1 MKKYIV
7 YVLMVF
13 LYTSGSFAQSMDDV
27 LRFVRPELKGSARF
41 TAMGGAFNALG
52 GDLSAIKDNPAGAA
66 VFLNSELGMTINSI
80 DNKMDATYFGNTNPV
95 DSRSFEFEQFGMVL
109 VLNNT
114 AGDDQFLKISL
125 GYNYQN
131 ERIYNDK
138 YNAIG
143 ENPNRGLDDY
153 FLFFAN
159 GVPYEDIKTYDNEPL
174 STSYRFLGENR
185 GFSSQQAFLG
195 YQGFVIN
202 PVSTQDGNTQY
213 VSNSNPQ
220 GGPVQHN
227 YFVTRTGKN
236 TKNTFTLAAQY
247 QQNLYLGLNLNSH
260 RMEFKRVD
268 NLIEDN
274 YGLGSTFNYTE
285 FQNELFTVGNGFSFQ
300 LGGIYKANENI
311 RISLSYQSPIWYEMT
326 DELLQFIISSK
337 SNGTDTVDPQVV
349 NVYDYN
355 FSTPSIFSG
364 GLAYI
369 FGTQGLISLQ
379 YDFSSFQNTQFD
391 IGEGDKNFINQN
403 ERIKKNLQSAGVLRL
418 GGEYRIDRFSLRA
431 GYFNQQSI
439 NKTSN
444 DLSNGFTGGLGY
456 DFGGSI
462 LNLSLTQ
469 SEYQHSERIYQ
480 DGLTD
485 PIRLNK
491 DQIQFLVSY
500 SFKL

>member
-1 MKKYIV
+1 M
-7 YVLMVF
+7 
-13 LYTSGSFAQSMDDV
+13 
-27 LRFVRPELKGSARF
+27 
-41 TAMGGAFNALG
+41 
-52 GDLSAIKDNPAGAA
+52 
-66 VFLNSELGMTINSI
+66 
-80 DNKMDATYFGNTNPV
+80 
-95 DSRSFEFEQFGMVL
+95 
-109 VLNNT
+109 
-114 AGDDQFLKISL
+114 
-125 GYNYQN
+125 
-131 ERIYNDK
+131 
-138 YNAIG
+138 
-143 ENPNRGLDDY
+143 DDY
-153 FLFFAN
+153 FLAFAN
-159 GVPYEDIKTYDNEPL
+159 GVPYGDIKTYDDEPL
-174 STSYRFLGENR
+174 SSSYRFLGENR

-195 YQGFVIN
+195 YQGYVIN
-202 PVSTQDGNTQY
+202 PVATEDGNTQY

-227 YFVTRTGKN
+227 YFVTRSGKN
-236 TKNTFTLAAQY
+236 IKNTFTMAAQY

-260 RMEFKRVD
+260 QIEFKRVD

-311 RISLSYQSPIWYEMT
+311 RIGLSYQSPIWYQMT
-326 DELLQFIISSK
+326 DELLQYIISSK
-337 SNGTDTVDPQVV
+337 SNGTDTIDPQVI
-349 NVYDYN
+349 NIYDYN
-355 FSTPSIFSG
+355 FSTPSLFSG
-364 GLAYI
+364 GLAYV

-379 YDFSSFQNTQFD
+379 YDFSSYQNTQFD
-391 IGEGDKNFINQN
+391 IGKGDSNFINQN
-403 ERIKKNLQSAGVLRL
+403 QRISSNLRSAGVLRL

-444 DLSNGFTGGLGY
+444 DLSNGFTAGLGY
-456 DFGGSI
+456 DFGGSV

-469 SEYQHSERIYQ
+469 SEYQHSERMYQ